1 MFFKTESFLLFTFD
15 STAFMEIYIVFI
27 FVIGYL
33 AIALEH
39 PIKIN
44 KTATAL
50 IIGVLCWTLFALD
63 TPNGSLLESYHFN
76 SFVKGLKNSIHL
88 SEVEIYRSFIKSELS
103 HNLSQISSILFFLI
117 GAMTIVELVDAH
129 HGFRFITDRIK
140 TKDVRKLLWIICG
153 VTFFLSAI
161 LDNLTTAIVM
171 VSLIRKLIPDKEKR
185 LFFAGM
191 IIIAANAGGAW
202 SPIGDVTTT
211 MLWIGGQISSFAIIK
226 NLFVPSM
233 ICLLVPLVYLS
244 FKLKGNLHEDA
255 VLSDGKDAAYVKG
268 GKTMLFVGVG
278 ALISVPIFKT
288 VTHLPPYMGIL
299 LGLGVLWVTSELINP
314 DLDESEK
321 KKYSAANAVSRIDIP
336 SVLFFMG
343 ILLAVGALESMQT
356 LHHFA
361 ELLGEVFG
369 DNRII
374 ITLIGVVSAI
384 VDNVPLVAAC
394 MGMYSLDAY
403 PMDSMIWEYL
413 AYCAGTG
420 GSLLVIGSAAG
431 VAVMGMEKIDFIWY
445 FKKISFLA
453 LIAYLGGAI
462 AYLIF

>member
-1 MFFKTESFLLFTFD
+1 
-15 STAFMEIYIVFI
+15 MEIYIVVI
-27 FVIGYL
+27 FVLGYL

-50 IIGVLCWTLFALD
+50 ITGVLCWTLFALD
-63 TPNGSLLESYHFN
+63 KPNTALLESHHFT
-76 SFVKGLKNSIHL
+76 SFVEGLKNIANLTNS
-88 SEVEIYRSFIKSELS
+88 EIYRAFIKSELS
-103 HNLSQISSILFFLI
+103 HNLSQISSILFFLT

-171 VSLIRKLIPDKEKR
+171 VSLIRKLIHDKEKR

-211 MLWIGGQISSFAIIK
+211 MLWIGGQISTFAIIK
-226 NLFVPSM
+226 NLLVPSI
-233 ICLLVPLVYLS
+233 ICLVVPLIYLS
-244 FKLKGNLHEDA
+244 FKLKGNLQEDTTG
-255 VLSDGKDAAYVKG
+255 SNGKDAVYVKG
-268 GKTMLFVGVG
+268 GKTMLFAGVG

-299 LGLGVLWVTSELINP
+299 LGLGVLWVISELINP
-314 DLDESEK
+314 DLDELEK
-321 KKYSAANAVSRIDIP
+321 KKYSAANALSRIDVP
-336 SVLFFMG
+336 SILFFMG

-361 ELLGEVFG
+361 QYLDHALG

-394 MGMYSLDAY
+394 MGMYTLDAY

-431 VAVMGMEKIDFIWY
+431 VAVMGMEKLDFIWY
-445 FKKISFLA
+445 LKKISFLA
-453 LIAYLGGAI
+453 FIGYLGGAFV
-462 AYLIF
+462 YLLFDSLK

>member
-1 MFFKTESFLLFTFD
+1 
-15 STAFMEIYIVFI
+15 MEIYIVVI
-27 FVIGYL
+27 FVLGYL

-50 IIGVLCWTLFALD
+50 ITGVLCWTLFALD
-63 TPNGSLLESYHFN
+63 KPNTALLESHHFT
-76 SFVKGLKNSIHL
+76 SFVKGLKNVANLTNS
-88 SEVEIYRSFIKSELS
+88 EIYRAFIKSELS
-103 HNLSQISSILFFLI
+103 HNLSQISSILFFLT

-171 VSLIRKLIPDKEKR
+171 VSLIRKLIHDKEKR

-211 MLWIGGQISSFAIIK
+211 MLWIGGQISTFAIIK
-226 NLFVPSM
+226 NLLVPSI
-233 ICLLVPLVYLS
+233 ICLVVPLIYLS
-244 FKLKGNLHEDA
+244 FKLKGNLQEDTTG
-255 VLSDGKDAAYVKG
+255 SNGKDAVYVKG
-268 GKTMLFVGVG
+268 GKTMLFAGVG

-299 LGLGVLWVTSELINP
+299 LGLGVLWVISELINP
-314 DLDESEK
+314 DLDELEK
-321 KKYSAANAVSRIDIP
+321 KKYSAANALSRIDVP
-336 SVLFFMG
+336 SILFFMG

-361 ELLGEVFG
+361 QYLDHALG

-394 MGMYSLDAY
+394 MGMYTLDAY

-431 VAVMGMEKIDFIWY
+431 VAVMGMEKLDFIWY
-445 FKKISFLA
+445 LKKISFLA
-453 LIAYLGGAI
+453 FIGYLGGAFV
-462 AYLIF
+462 YLLFDSLK

>member
-1 MFFKTESFLLFTFD
+1 METPIVVIFL
-15 STAFMEIYIVFI
+15 
-27 FVIGYL
+27 IGYIL
-33 AIALEH
+33 IALEH
-39 PIKIN
+39 PIRVN

-50 IIGVLCWTLFALD
+50 ITGVVCWTLFSLAYPSPGFENTNVFSAFAAQASPDAAPHD
-63 TPNGSLLESYHFN
+63 TYLA
-76 SFVKGLKNSIHL
+76 
-88 SEVEIYRSFIKSELS
+88 FINQQLS
-103 HNLSQISSILFFLI
+103 HHLIQISSILFFLL

-129 HGFRFITDRIK
+129 QGFRFITNAIR
-140 TKDVRKLLWIICG
+140 TTSLTRLLWIVSWI
-153 VTFFLSAI
+153 TFFLSAI

-171 VSLIRKLIPDKEKR
+171 VSLTRKLIPVQEKR
-185 LFFAGM
+185 LLFAGM

-211 MLWIGGQISSFAIIK
+211 MLWIGGQISSAAIIK
-226 NLFVPSM
+226 GLFVPSM
-233 ICLLVPLVYLS
+233 ICLLVPLFYLS
-244 FKLKGNLHEDA
+244 FRLKGTLEP
-255 VLSDGKDAAYVKG
+255 AAPTQELQAPLKG
-268 GKTMLFVGVG
+268 SKTMLWVGIGSLV
-278 ALISVPIFKT
+278 SVPVFKT
-288 VTHLPPYMGIL
+288 VTHLPPFMGMM
-299 LGLGVLWVTSELINP
+299 LGLGVLWVVSEMINP
-314 DLDESEK
+314 EMDEAERK
-321 KKYSAANAVSRIDIP
+321 PYTALHALTRVDIP

-361 ELLGEVFG
+361 GYLDHTIG

-374 ITLIGVVSAI
+374 ISLIGVVSAI

-394 MGMYSLDAY
+394 MGMYSLDLF

-445 FKKISFLA
+445 VKRISGLA
-453 LIAYLGGAI
+453 MMGYIGGA
-462 AYLIF
+462 AYYLVMNSL